1 MNFAV
6 FGAGCFWCVE
16 AIFLQIDGVSEVIS
30 GYTGGKTKN
39 PTYEDICTGTT
50 GHVEVC
56 KIVYDPKI
64 VSYENLLK
72 IFWENHDPTTL
83 NKQGADSG
91 TQYRSAVFYI
101 TEEEKNNAIKY
112 KKMLDESKIFSF
124 PIVTEIT
131 KLGEFYKAEDYH
143 QNYYNNNP
151 NQPYCKFVIKPKLD
165 KYFMN
170 NNY

>member
-101 TEEEKNNAIKY
+101 TEEEKNSAIKY
-112 KKMLDESKIFSF
+112 KKILEENKIFDS